1 MENKRNAEQGTYNG
15 ETTYCTVNGWDCPYY
30 KDHEIIEGDEE
41 FCLCKIPGNPYE
53 ECDDFFSMFGEGC
66 EPDDYTDYC

>member
-30 KDHEIIEGDEE
+30 KNGVCHIDDPIED
-41 FCLCKIPGNPYE
+41 
-53 ECDDFFSMFGEGC
+53 CDDFGAYFESWE
-66 EPDDYTDYC
+66 EWENL